1 MNNELQQVTPFDGYG
16 SEMALSGGGSE
27 HSGQVT
33 APRPGQDSLIWRAH
47 HNLRG
52 RYWIAVTLGVILSVA
67 GAYLGYKAIHPI
79 YRAEG
84 MLQISLNVQDPM
96 VNQRQSMPNAEEYI
110 QSQSMV
116 LGSRMVIERAMRSE
130 AWSKTGL
137 GTDAKIHTQ
146 IADNLLVEHPVRT
159 ELIRVYYADR
169 DPEVAVNV
177 VKAIIGAYYEFATNY
192 TRDED
197 QQHRRLLTSRMAE
210 KIQQISKIDEQI
222 DEVVQAFG
230 IPDVTPLLD
239 IKVSY
244 ENKLALELD
253 TATEALAE
261 NTGQDPQKTIYQYT
275 NYQISMLDNQM
286 RNLLN
291 KRDEAQALVAN
302 LQLTGVMEDSGRMKM
317 ARAQVDEAQKK
328 VDQYAVEWRDMQ
340 LRRANGTTLDSTDI
354 PKVAEMSKG
363 WLQREVKLLQERYD
377 AVKIDRMAMGKE
389 VLKVDK
395 LKKQRAEWE
404 KDKTEVQRSIDMLNI
419 SMGMAGRL
427 NVLLRG
433 IVPVKAFKDRRIP
446 VAVAGGMGCMGLPVM
461 FFLMLGAL
469 DKRYRYSDET
479 NDGVANAPL
488 LGILPR
494 LPEELADPEQAAVAA
509 HCIHQ
514 IRIMLQVGPNPDRRR
529 VFMVTSTATGDGKT
543 SLTMALGLSFAAS
556 GSKTLVVD
564 CDMVGQGLTHR
575 LKAQHV
581 PGLLETLTTG
591 TLRGHVRKT
600 ATKGMYILPI
610 GNAHSVDA
618 GSLSPNSIKRL
629 LAACCEHFDIIV
641 IDTGPILGSL
651 EASAVAAEA
660 DGVIMAVA
668 RGQQQPMVEKAIR
681 HLRSIGANIFGIVF
695 NRAEQRDFQRSVSST
710 SIRSMSA
717 KSHNPRPI
725 MAESEESSRFGP
737 LARSVASCLPSG
749 SMKAGAAVNGA
760 VNGSVNGSGN
770 GSADAAANG
779 QGQNGHG
786 DNGQSGGNTT
796 QEDTAA

>member
-16 SEMALSGGGSE
+16 SEMALAGGSE
-27 HSGQVT
+27 QNGQVV

-52 RYWIAVTLGVILSVA
+52 RYWMVITLGLVLSAV
-67 GAYLGYKAIHPI
+67 GGYFGYKLIHPI

-84 MLQISLNVQDPM
+84 MLQISLAVQDPM
-96 VNQRQSMPNAEEYI
+96 VGQRQSVPNAEEYI
-110 QSQSMV
+110 QSQAMV
-116 LGSRMVIERAMRSE
+116 LASRTVIGEAMRSE
-130 AWSKTGL
+130 GWAKTGL
-137 GTDAKIHTQ
+137 ETDAKVQTK
-146 IADNLLVEHPVRT
+146 IADNLLVEHPPRT
-159 ELIRVYYADR
+159 ELIRVFYTDR
-169 DPEVAVNV
+169 DPDVAVNV
-177 VKAIIGAYYEFATNY
+177 VKALISAYYEFATNH
-192 TRDED
+192 TQSED
-197 QQHRRLLTSRMAE
+197 RQRMNALDKRRGELIM
-210 KIQQISKIDEQI
+210 QISKLDQKL
-222 DEVVQAFG
+222 DDKVKAFG

-239 IKVSY
+239 MKVSE
-244 ENKLALELD
+244 ENRLEAELN
-253 TATEALAE
+253 AAKQALAQ
-261 NTGQDPQKTIYQYT
+261 NTGLDPQKTIYHYT
-275 NYQISMLDNQM
+275 NYQISMLDGQM

-291 KRDEAQALVAN
+291 RRDEAQSLVQN
-302 LQLTGVMEDSGRMKM
+302 LQLTGAMEDSSRMKL
-317 ARAQVDEAQKK
+317 ARGQLDDAQKK
-328 VDQYAVEWRDMQ
+328 VDQYAAEWRDMQ
-340 LRRANGTTLDSTDI
+340 VQRSNGNSLDATNL
-354 PKVAEMSKG
+354 PKVAEMSRA
-363 WLQREVKLLQERYD
+363 WLQREVKLLEDRYET
-377 AVKIDRMAMGKE
+377 VKADREEMGKALLE
-389 VLKVDK
+389 IEKIKHDRVEAE
-395 LKKQRAEWE
+395 KQKA
-404 KDKTEVQRSIDMLNI
+404 EVQHSMDMLNI
-419 SMGMAGRL
+419 SLGMSSRL
-427 NVLLRG
+427 AVLQPG
-433 IVPVKAFKDRRIP
+433 DVQMKPFKDRRVP
-446 VAVAGGMGCMGLPVM
+446 VAVAGAMGGMSLPVM
-461 FFLMLGAL
+461 FFLMLGAI

-581 PGLLETLTTG
+581 PGLLETLQTG

-600 ATKGMYILPI
+600 ATKGMYVLPI

-618 GSLSPNSIKRL
+618 GCLSPSTIKRL
-629 LAACCEHFDIIV
+629 LTACCEHFDIIV

-651 EASAVAAEA
+651 EASAVATEV

-668 RGQQQPMVEKAIR
+668 RGQQQPLVERAIR

-717 KSHNPRPI
+717 KSHAPRTVIP
-725 MAESEESSRFGP
+725 ETEEASRLGP

-749 SMKAGAAVNGA
+749 STKVSATVQGSDQGARG
-760 VNGSVNGSGN
+760 
-770 GSADAAANG
+770 NG
-779 QGQNGHG
+779 QGG
-786 DNGQSGGNTT
+786 NGQHDAGDGDEDS
-796 QEDTAA
+796 QENSVA